1 MTKAKAIRLQGCLS
15 LTSKET
21 HQMQILKPIG
31 RSVLAVAQTIGEML
45 ALLCEMLYYFKEAP
59 RNLTSIFRQMSIIGI
74 GTLPIAMLVALFVG
88 MVLSV
93 QTGSELALYGT
104 QEAIGAIVGLS
115 MVKELGPVMT
125 SLLVAGRIGSSMA
138 AEIGAMQ
145 VYEEIDAL
153 KTLEI
158 NPVRYLAMPRLI
170 ACLFTVPALVAF
182 AMVVGIIGGGVVAE
196 INPKID
202 VPFNVYYEN
211 MTQSLNYKDISKGLF
226 KAMVFGGIIAHVG
239 CYVGFKTSGGA
250 RGIGESTTRSVVL
263 SFLMIMIANYLL
275 TRFMI

>member
-1 MTKAKAIRLQGCLS
+1 VS
-15 LTSKET
+15 
-21 HQMQILKPIG
+21 
-31 RSVLAVAQTIGEML
+31 
-45 ALLCEMLYYFKEAP
+45 YFFKEAP
-59 RNLTSIFRQMSIIGI
+59 RNLTSIFRQMSIVGI
-74 GTLPIAMLVALFVG
+74 ETLPIAMLVALFVG

-125 SLLVAGRIGSSMA
+125 SLLVAGRVGSSMA

-170 ACLFTVPALVAF
+170 ACLFAVPALVAF
-182 AMVVGIIGGGVVAE
+182 AMVVGIIGGGIVAE
-196 INPKID
+196 VNPKID
-202 VPFNVYYEN
+202 VPFNVYYDN
-211 MTQSLNYKDISKGLF
+211 MTRAINYKDIIKGLF

-263 SFLMIMIANYLL
+263 SFLLIMIANYLL

>member
-1 MTKAKAIRLQGCLS
+1 MNIFTIIFEKF
-15 LTSKET
+15 
-21 HQMQILKPIG
+21 MN
-31 RSVLAVAQTIGEML
+31 VAQGLGEMVSL
-45 ALLCEMLYYFKEAP
+45 FLQTVYFFKEAP
-59 RNLTSIFRQMSIIGI
+59 RNLNSIFRQMSLIGI
-74 GTLPIAMLVALFVG
+74 GTLPISMLVALFVG

-125 SLLVAGRIGSSMA
+125 SLLVAGRIGSAMA
-138 AEIGAMQ
+138 AEVGAMQ

-158 NPVRYLAMPRLI
+158 SPVRYLAMPRLI
-170 ACLFTVPALVAF
+170 ACLFTVPALVCF
-182 AMVVGIIGGGVVAE
+182 AIVVGIIGGGIVAE
-196 INPKID
+196 VNPKID
-202 VPFNVYYEN
+202 VPFSVYYDN
-211 MTQSLNYKDISKGLF
+211 MIRALNYKEVFKGLF

-239 CYVGFKTSGGA
+239 CYIGFKTSGGA

-263 SFLMIMIANYLL
+263 SFLLIMVANYLL

>member
-1 MTKAKAIRLQGCLS
+1 MLRPFAIIGARLLDAAQ
-15 LTSKET
+15 
-21 HQMQILKPIG
+21 
-31 RSVLAVAQTIGEML
+31 VLGEML
-45 ALLCEMLYYFKEAP
+45 TLLCQTVYYFKEAP
-59 RNLTSIFRQMSIIGI
+59 RNLPSIFRQMSSIGVD
-74 GTLPIAMLVALFVG
+74 TLPITMLVALFVG

-93 QTGSELALYGT
+93 QTGTELALYGT
-104 QEAIGAIVGLS
+104 QEAIGAIVGMS

-125 SLLVAGRIGSSMA
+125 SLLVAGRIGSAMA
-138 AEIGAMQ
+138 AELGAMQ

-158 NPVRYLAMPRLI
+158 SPVRYLAMPRLI

-182 AMVVGIIGGGVVAE
+182 AIVVGILGGGVVAE
-196 INPKID
+196 VNPRIA
-202 VPFNVYYEN
+202 VPFTVYYDN
-211 MTQSLNYKDISKGLF
+211 MIGALSYVEILQGML
-226 KAMVFGGIIAHVG
+226 KAMVFGGIIALVG

-263 SFLMIMIANYLL
+263 SFLLIMVANYLL

>member
-1 MTKAKAIRLQGCLS
+1 
-15 LTSKET
+15 
-21 HQMQILKPIG
+21 MQILKPIG
-31 RSVLAVAQTIGEML
+31 SSVLAVGQTVGEMIS
-45 ALLCEMLYYFKEAP
+45 LLCEMLYFFKEAP
-59 RNLTSIFRQMSIIGI
+59 RNLTSIFRQMSIVGI
-74 GTLPIAMLVALFVG
+74 ETLPIAMLVALFVG

-125 SLLVAGRIGSSMA
+125 SLLVAGRVGSSMA

-170 ACLFTVPALVAF
+170 ACLFAVPALVAF
-182 AMVVGIIGGGVVAE
+182 AMVVGIIGGGIVAE
-196 INPKID
+196 VNPKID

-211 MTQSLNYKDISKGLF
+211 MTRAINYKDIIKGLF

-263 SFLMIMIANYLL
+263 SFLLIMIANYLL

>member
-1 MTKAKAIRLQGCLS
+1 
-15 LTSKET
+15 
-21 HQMQILKPIG
+21 MQILKPIG
-31 RSVLAVAQTIGEML
+31 SSVLYVGQTVGEMI

-59 RNLTSIFRQMSIIGI
+59 RNLTSIFRQMSIVGI
-74 GTLPIAMLVALFVG
+74 ETLPIAMLVALFVG

-125 SLLVAGRIGSSMA
+125 SLLVAGRVGSSMA
-138 AEIGAMQ
+138 AEIGAME

-170 ACLFTVPALVAF
+170 ACLFAVPALVAF
-182 AMVVGIIGGGVVAE
+182 AMVVGIIGGGIVADV
-196 INPKID
+196 NPKID

-211 MTQSLNYKDISKGLF
+211 MTRAIDYKDISKGLF
-226 KAMVFGGIIAHVG
+226 KSMVFGGIIAHVG

-263 SFLMIMIANYLL
+263 SFLLIMIANYLL

>member
-1 MTKAKAIRLQGCLS
+1 
-15 LTSKET
+15 
-21 HQMQILKPIG
+21 MQILKPIG
-31 RSVLAVAQTIGEML
+31 SSVLYVGQTVGEMI

-59 RNLTSIFRQMSIIGI
+59 RNLTSIFRQMSIVGI
-74 GTLPIAMLVALFVG
+74 ETLPIAMLVALFVG

-125 SLLVAGRIGSSMA
+125 SLLVAGRVGSSMA

-170 ACLFTVPALVAF
+170 ACLFAVPALVAF
-182 AMVVGIIGGGVVAE
+182 AMVVGIIGGGIVADV
-196 INPKID
+196 NPKID
-202 VPFNVYYEN
+202 VPFTVYYEN
-211 MTQSLNYKDISKGLF
+211 MTRALNYKEISKGLF
-226 KAMVFGGIIAHVG
+226 KSMVFGGIIAHVG

-263 SFLMIMIANYLL
+263 SFLLIMIANYFL

>member
-1 MTKAKAIRLQGCLS
+1 
-15 LTSKET
+15 
-21 HQMQILKPIG
+21 MQILKPIG
-31 RSVLAVAQTIGEML
+31 RSVLAVGQTLGEMI

-59 RNLTSIFRQMSIIGI
+59 RNMTSIFRQMYIVGV

-125 SLLVAGRIGSSMA
+125 SLLVAGRVGSSMA

-170 ACLFTVPALVAF
+170 ACLFSVPALVAF
-182 AMVVGIIGGGVVAE
+182 SMVVGIIGGGIVAE
-196 INPKID
+196 VNPKID

-211 MTQSLNYKDISKGLF
+211 VTRALNYKEISKGLF

-263 SFLMIMIANYLL
+263 SFLLIMIANYLL